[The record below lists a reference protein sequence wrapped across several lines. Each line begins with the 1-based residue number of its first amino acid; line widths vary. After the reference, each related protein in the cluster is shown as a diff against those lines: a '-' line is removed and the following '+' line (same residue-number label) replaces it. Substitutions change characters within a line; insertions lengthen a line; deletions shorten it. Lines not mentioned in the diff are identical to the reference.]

1 MHSRQS
7 TSFSHRNLPLDQGI
21 IVRNQCTRCNKV
33 LYHTTT
39 SPQYIYPSLIIIQS
53 SSTHFYFPR
62 IHRNLFLTGIYVVQ
76 GLLGLA
82 IIHAGALRTCDPLL
96 LLLLICCI
104 SDAIISNL
112 DANSCWLFFPHILY
126 RKSFRATFSDTRCVI
141 GVTGFNNLVLY
152 FSRSV
157 SRKKKGENT
166 NFRHLCQIPDFP
178 LTVHFLFWQ
187 WLLVWLLLN
196 FCLGST
202 SGVCGVCRCFGGWC
216 TVNTRVAYAL
226 DSSRCYY
233 GII

>member
-1 MHSRQS
+1 MWLLVCREKGKG
-7 TSFSHRNLPLDQGI
+7 SFCTLGNQRAFHTGISPSIKASSFVINAQDAIKYYTTPLLPL
-21 IVRNQCTRCNKV
+21 N
-33 LYHTTT
+33 
-39 SPQYIYPSLIIIQS
+39 IYPSLIIIQS

-104 SDAIISNL
+104 SEAIISNL
-112 DANSCWLFFPHILY
+112 DANSCWLFFPHIHW
-126 RKSFRATFSDTRCVI
+126 KSFRATFSDTRCVI

-166 NFRHLCQIPDFP
+166 NFRHLCQSVSNTWFSPYSPFP
-178 LTVHFLFWQ
+178 FLTVAFSMTTTQFL
-187 WLLVWLLLN
+187 L
-196 FCLGST
+196 
-202 SGVCGVCRCFGGWC
+202 R
-216 TVNTRVAYAL
+216 
-226 DSSRCYY
+226 
-233 GII
+233 